1 MLFYFKVTCF
11 GILKYIDY
19 LRYIVFFLIIY
30 YCSLRGL
37 RPSGQ
42 KRATVSTAVVGLT
55 RGMKYL
61 NSLAE
66 KGGRKCLLC
75 YLREAKKIYYI

>member
-19 LRYIVFFLIIY
+19 LRYIVFFNYL
-30 YCSLRGL
+30 LL